1 MLLRKYVKILRLFN
15 DKISLFFAGTV
26 ISALVPLIQ
35 IRTSFYFRNFVNY
48 LPNPT
53 NFALIRC
60 TLFLILLLSVLR
72 VFFGFLS
79 GLVLSIWKESAI
91 ASVQK
96 RLFDHIQNLELSYHT
111 QYSASYFISCVLY
124 DPVVLQNHLTAIYTA
139 LFREAP
145 AAIAIFTAMLV
156 LNKKI
161 ALLSL
166 FFVPFV
172 FLVNLIMAPKFK
184 RKSLEVQEDT
194 TRIYDSLEE
203 TLNGIQTIKTL
214 AGEFRSS
221 EIFRKAIGKYVKS
234 SVSFTTLGLV
244 QTNLNLLIATTGV
257 PIVLLF
263 GISYCGTSVTAGDI
277 LAFSILLS
285 SFTGPI
291 NALAGLFSD
300 YKALYPPLNRMA
312 EILSFRQE
320 SEGMVEIKTFAEAI
334 EFREVSFSFGNEGD
348 SFSLRNINLRVEP
361 GEKIAIVGPSGAGK
375 TTLIKLMLNLLT
387 PSKGSIVLDSIPV
400 SDFKREDLR
409 RLVKYVPQ
417 EAFVFSATIHDNI
430 TFPKQEF
437 NMALVVAAAER
448 AGIYKKIVSLPEG
461 FNAPCGRNGLM
472 LSGGERQR
480 LALARVFLNDDFK
493 VLILDEAFRE
503 LDSLM
508 EKQILDT
515 VFKLYEDRTI
525 IYVTHRLNSVVSFDR
540 IIVLKGGEIICA
552 GSHNDLMA
560 TCRLYREMF
569 LKSTGGKDYA
579 VDLIDSKYYR
589 VNQ

>member
-15 DKISLFFAGTV
+15 DRISLFFAGTV

-53 NFALIRC
+53 NFALIRD

-111 QYSASYFISCVLY
+111 KYSASYFISCVLY

-221 EIFRKAIGKYVKS
+221 EIFRKAIEKYVKS

-480 LALARVFLNDDFK
+480 LALARVFLNNDFK